1 MRGWWSQAGTGEGQG
16 RVEPANSSSFLPR
29 LFPLC
34 GFSRGLGGVRSSGT
48 EKQAGVDRSFVRN
61 FPAIGECVGSLVG
74 SSPTL
79 FDQRAVGV
87 AGWER

>member
-34 GFSRGLGGVRSSGT
+34 GFSRGLGGGRSSVRRS
-48 EKQAGVDRSFVRN
+48 KPAFDRSFVQN
-61 FPAIGECVGSLVG
+61 SPTIGECVGFLVG

-87 AGWER
+87 AGRER